1 MIAEEDPDGDG
12 IVTKE
17 EFTKMLERKKW
28 LCSLLL
34 YFTFNFI
41 KYWTNKCLSIIKC
54 VSLCKVKCAFNNRVL
69 NAHKKYVAFITVKDY
84 IHQYTGYVIKV
95 IIITATVIIIYD
107 NHHHHIRTAFS
118 NIQNDPKDRTC
129 LRHKLIGVRWE
140 LLQPLCSAASSI
152 KKQQI

>member
-28 LCSLLL
+28 LRSLLL

-95 IIITATVIIIYD
+95 IIIWSPSPPQWSSYMTIIIITSVPHSPIY
-107 NHHHHIRTAFS
+107 RMTRKTGLVFATS
-118 NIQNDPKDRTC
+118 RLVCGGSCCSLCIQPQF
-129 LRHKLIGVRWE
+129 L
-140 LLQPLCSAASSI
+140 
-152 KKQQI
+152 